1 MRGFRRVTS
10 KSVKFSPYCTNIHTT
25 HHTIFIQIDDGRS
38 GSNFVKGRSE
48 VAAVKFYLPQDAHE
62 LGAANQLGAATCQIL
77 WQLLIMRRL
86 QLLSVHKRAARR
98 SCVCQILYE
107 LRYELRLF
115 IIYLQKIKIKNLIF
129 FKKYDIIYIEN
140 KK

>member
-1 MRGFRRVTS
+1 MRARG
-10 KSVKFSPYCTNIHTT
+10 
-25 HHTIFIQIDDGRS
+25 
-38 GSNFVKGRSE
+38 E
-48 VAAVKFYLPQDAHE
+48 VAAVKFYLPRDVHE
-62 LGAANQLGAATCQIL
+62 LGAANQLGAASCQIL
-77 WQLLIMRRL
+77 WQLQIVRRL

>member
-1 MRGFRRVTS
+1 M
-10 KSVKFSPYCTNIHTT
+10 
-25 HHTIFIQIDDGRS
+25 
-38 GSNFVKGRSE
+38 
-48 VAAVKFYLPQDAHE
+48 AVKFYLPRDVHE
-62 LGAANQLGAATCQIL
+62 LGAANQLEAASCQIL
-77 WQLLIMRRL
+77 WQLQIVRRL

-98 SCVCQILYE
+98 SCICQILYE